1 MKLSDALDK
10 FIEDQALQS
19 ALRAALQHNAL
30 YKKKPS
36 RKIHSDKVKR
46 EFKDVW
52 KTKMRE
58 KCLKYKKGKVEFAKY
73 YEDLVGLMDE
83 MQAYI
88 KSLDAIKQKYF
99 LGFKFSHAQKSFS
112 LFLKYRWCHGKIKEP
127 PFFPLDFVVL
137 NERRRIHPPKGK
149 VPNGWT
155 QITKDQFRLLHNPK
169 EKNPARWEL
178 SFWNEWQ
185 RKNKEL

>member
-19 ALRAALQHNAL
+19 ALRAALQRNAL

-36 RKIHSDKVKR
+36 SETDSDKVKR
-46 EFKDVW
+46 EFRDVW

-58 KCLKYKKGKVEFAKY
+58 KSLKYMKGKVEFAKY
-73 YEDLVGLMDE
+73 YEDLVGIMDE

-88 KSLDAIKQKYF
+88 QSLDAVKQNYF

-112 LFLKYRWCHGKIKEP
+112 LFLKYRWCHGKVHEP
-127 PFFPLDFVVL
+127 PFFPLDREIFEKL
-137 NERRRIHPPKGK
+137 KELL
-149 VPNGWT
+149 PNSTKKTKSWT
-155 QITKDQFRLLHNPK
+155 VISADQFKAIALKSLDKGIRSD
-169 EKNPARWEL
+169 WEL
-178 SFWNEWQ
+178 EAWN
-185 RKNKEL
+185 NIGS